1 MFRCAVLLPAAGSNG
16 EQQRQQLVLVKLQI
30 FSSQPRLVKYAYLP
44 NKRVVEGKLNH
55 VIAQLE
61 GLTQRVWEGQ
71 AEADA
76 AVVE

>member
-1 MFRCAVLLPAAGSNG
+1 MLLSAAGSNDG
-16 EQQRQQLVLVKLQI
+16 QQRQQLVLVKLQI

-61 GLTQRVWEGQ
+61 GLTQRVWEWQ
-71 AEADA
+71 AECDA
-76 AVVE
+76 TVTE